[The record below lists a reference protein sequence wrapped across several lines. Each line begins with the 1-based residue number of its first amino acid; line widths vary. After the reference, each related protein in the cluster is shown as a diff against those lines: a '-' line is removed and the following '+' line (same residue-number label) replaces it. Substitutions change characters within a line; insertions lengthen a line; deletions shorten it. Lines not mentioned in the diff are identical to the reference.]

1 MASNPNVSVVEGMD
15 INPGEAECAG
25 WIEVASKKK
34 KLAERADCN
43 AGNAPTS
50 ATGSDKG
57 GSRTAAS
64 QNVLRRVVKASRIP
78 NLPRDH
84 FKTIIRPRGGM
95 DVKKT
100 DLLIFKRSL
109 AKAASL
115 TAEQVLDDTL
125 CTNPFQNIFV
135 VATPFE
141 ANARAYARVQEI
153 SMGSTVIGLA
163 AYVAASDN
171 TCKGVI
177 RGINV
182 DLSDAELTEMI
193 VNRRNP
199 DALGVRRI
207 KKTPTVI
214 VLFDGQKVPQHVVCD
229 GVRYPCSL
237 YRSSTAMGLGLRLLI
252 CIFFVN
258 VVAATAQKSN
268 FSTICFWDGFSRWR
282 RRPYNSVVSD
292 IPAEACS
299 AVVYSHVTVDDKSGW
314 IRLTDEEL
322 ELDPQAKSNANSWMY
337 YPMWL
342 LPPNKVFAQMGNLK
356 RRNSKLKL
364 LLAVGG
370 PHESVEK
377 YWQLFSK
384 AHLWKDMA
392 GSLVKWLKTYEF
404 DGVVLD
410 FFSGA
415 GSLHDSFRNWDNA
428 KFIHPFLKIDR
439 AEFIALRG
447 APREKIVL
455 EIPLSGRTYTA
466 VAAPS
471 GDHTVYPGHSGPYT
485 KLQGFLAFFEVC
497 SHIKSGWRRERF
509 GEEACSFLKLGD
521 EYVAYEDDESIS
533 RKARMVMGRQY
544 HGAAVRSVDLGDY
557 KGDCK
562 EKSFLLK
569 ALRSTLDIT
578 EYYVHFYFN
587 PPNTTWWKEIE
598 EKHATTELPSGST
611 FSAERNTTP
620 SQTSSEAQGELQNRP
635 TIENLRLHTPFVPHI
650 PAQEGKLS
658 TTPIASSSSE
668 DFTARKL
675 PEAHSTPKQATPT
688 PAKLTAA
695 TDKTTAP
702 PSSAWNIL
710 GSIFQK
716 LFPPSVTT
724 PSSAT
729 ITSAPPT
736 PKSTEP
742 QNTPKV
748 QGPPTQTA
756 SLTARPT
763 TATDES
769 PGPPNSAWNIIG
781 SIYQKLFPQF
791 VSSPAPLTTSTS
803 SAPAKPKGQTMKSQ
817 NTPEV
822 HSTTIQSASTTEQAT
837 AATDKRSG
845 PQNSAWNLIGSIFQ
859 ELFPPSVTTSSTSAM
874 TLAPP
879 TYKSGAMEP
888 QNTLE
893 IQGPH
898 TQTSLAAQPT
908 PTTGKS
914 PGPQNSAWNI
924 IGNIFQKFFLQS
936 VTSSAPPTTST
947 PSTPATPKGLET
959 TSQNA
964 PEVSTTIQA
973 VSPTEQ
979 ATTAT
984 DKSSGPQNS
993 AWNLIG
999 SIFQELFPPSVTSP
1013 VMPTSSSAPPT
1024 DKRETTKY
1032 QSTPDVQST
1041 LTQVVSP
1048 TAQPTTVTHKS
1059 TDPKHSA
1066 LKLIGDIFQE
1076 LLPQS
1081 VTSPASLRKP
1091 PALPA
1096 PTDEMS
1102 LAPPT
1107 TIRDSSV
1114 IKTQASSQQT
1124 LMSSV
1129 LSTTAEAS
1137 PVRPTTSSDLTA
1149 QGDTPPAP
1157 PMTLPFL
1164 SMNEEETSAQPM
1176 PPSVPTT
1183 TAGASSVQPTM
1194 TSDALTTQSQTS
1206 DAPLTTLS
1214 TSISKVKAS
1223 TAQPTTPPV
1232 RTTTAG
1238 TSSVQPTKTSD
1249 TPTAKSETSDV
1260 PPTTLSTPMSKV
1272 KASTVQPMTPPVLT
1286 TTAGTSSVQPTKTS
1300 DTPTAKSETSDAPPT
1315 TLSTPMS
1322 KVKASTVQPMTP
1334 PVLTTTAG
1342 TSSVQ
1347 PTKTS
1352 DTPTAKSETS
1362 DVPPTT
1368 LSTPMSKV
1376 KASTVQPMTSP
1387 VLITTGDASSV
1398 EPTTTLDPPT
1408 AKNETSPAPLTT
1420 LSTPM
1425 TKVKASSAQPMTPA
1439 VPTTTVEA
1447 SSIQPTTTS
1456 DPPTAKG
1463 ETSPAPLTTLSTP
1476 MTKVKASSAQP
1487 MTPAVL
1493 TTTAEA
1499 SSVQPATTSD
1509 PPTVKTETSPAP
1521 LTVFFTPVTKV
1532 KALSGQPMTQS
1543 VPTTTAD
1550 ASSVQP
1556 TTTSDPPTARSE
1568 TSLAPLAT
1576 LSTPMTKEKA
1586 SSAQPWTPSVPTA
1599 TSEALSRQPTTI
1611 SDPPTAKGETS
1622 PASLTMPSTSTIT
1635 KAKSSSAQP
1644 MTSIST
1650 TMAETFS
1657 AESTASSKY
1666 PMPKVTTSSTQHTA
1680 SLKSAT
1686 FKAVPSSP
1694 PPASPTALA
1703 DHATPATVAR
1713 TNEGGVCKGAED
1725 NKLLPHDSDCTKF
1738 YQCSHS
1744 RSFLQDCPQGTIFDI
1759 QRQICNWSALANRPE
1774 CI

>member
-1 MASNPNVSVVEGMD
+1 MV
-15 INPGEAECAG
+15 
-25 WIEVASKKK
+25 
-34 KLAERADCN
+34 
-43 AGNAPTS
+43 
-50 ATGSDKG
+50 
-57 GSRTAAS
+57 
-64 QNVLRRVVKASRIP
+64 
-78 NLPRDH
+78 
-84 FKTIIRPRGGM
+84 
-95 DVKKT
+95 
-100 DLLIFKRSL
+100 
-109 AKAASL
+109 
-115 TAEQVLDDTL
+115 
-125 CTNPFQNIFV
+125 
-135 VATPFE
+135 
-141 ANARAYARVQEI
+141 
-153 SMGSTVIGLA
+153 
-163 AYVAASDN
+163 
-171 TCKGVI
+171 
-177 RGINV
+177 
-182 DLSDAELTEMI
+182 
-193 VNRRNP
+193 
-199 DALGVRRI
+199 
-207 KKTPTVI
+207 
-214 VLFDGQKVPQHVVCD
+214 
-229 GVRYPCSL
+229 
-237 YRSSTAMGLGLRLLI
+237 LGLRLLI
-252 CIFFVN
+252 CIFFIN

-314 IRLTDEEL
+314 IRLTDKEL
-322 ELDPQAKSNANSWMY
+322 ELDPEAKSNANSWMY

-370 PHESVEK
+370 PHESVQK

-410 FFSGA
+410 LFSGA
-415 GSLHDSFRNWDNA
+415 GSLHDSFRDWDNA
-428 KFIHPFLKIDR
+428 KFIHPFLKQINHGLKDNKKDWSITFTLPAFDSATHHLFDVEKLAEEVDYLLVKTSDCLEFPKGALLNVARTMDMTDIDR

-635 TIENLRLHTPFVPHI
+635 TIENSRLHTPFVPHI

-668 DFTARKL
+668 DFTAQKL
-675 PEAHSTPKQATPT
+675 PEAHSTPKQAAPT

-724 PSSAT
+724 PSST
-729 ITSAPPT
+729 TMTSAPPT

-742 QNTPKV
+742 QNTPKA

-769 PGPPNSAWNIIG
+769 PVPQNSAWNIIG
-781 SIYQKLFPQF
+781 SIFQKLFSQS

-803 SAPAKPKGQTMKSQ
+803 SAPATPKGETMKSQ

-837 AATDKRSG
+837 AATDKSLG

-859 ELFPPSVTTSSTSAM
+859 ELFPPSVTTSFTSAM

-879 TYKSGAMEP
+879 TSKSGAMEP

-898 TQTSLAAQPT
+898 MQTSLTAQPT
-908 PTTGKS
+908 PATGKS

-924 IGNIFQKFFLQS
+924 IGNIFQKFFPQS
-936 VTSSAPPTTST
+936 FTSSAPPTTST
-947 PSTPATPKGLET
+947 PSIPATPKGLET

-1013 VMPTSSSAPPT
+1013 AMPTSSSAPPT
-1024 DKRETTKY
+1024 DKRETTKS

-1066 LKLIGDIFQE
+1066 WNLIGDIFQE

-1081 VTSPASLRKP
+1081 VTSPASLRKA

-1124 LMSSV
+1124 MMSSV
-1129 LSTTAEAS
+1129 LTTTAEAS
-1137 PVRPTTSSDLTA
+1137 PVQPTTSSDLLTD

-1157 PMTLPFL
+1157 PMTLPFP
-1164 SMNEEETSAQPM
+1164 SMNEVETSAQPM
-1176 PPSVPTT
+1176 TPSVPTT

-1194 TSDALTTQSQTS
+1194 TSDPLTTQSQTS

-1214 TSISKVKAS
+1214 TSMSKVKVS

-1232 RTTTAG
+1232 PTTTAG
-1238 TSSVQPTKTSD
+1238 ASSVQPTKTSD

-1260 PPTTLSTPMSKV
+1260 PLTTLP
-1272 KASTVQPMTPPVLT
+1272 
-1286 TTAGTSSVQPTKTS
+1286 
-1300 DTPTAKSETSDAPPT
+1300 
-1315 TLSTPMS
+1315 
-1322 KVKASTVQPMTP
+1322 
-1334 PVLTTTAG
+1334 
-1342 TSSVQ
+1342 
-1347 PTKTS
+1347 
-1352 DTPTAKSETS
+1352 
-1362 DVPPTT
+1362 
-1368 LSTPMSKV
+1368 TPMSKV

-1387 VLITTGDASSV
+1387 VLTTTADASSIQ
-1398 EPTTTLDPPT
+1398 PTTTSDPPT
-1408 AKNETSPAPLTT
+1408 AKSETSPAPLTTLSTPMTKVKASSAVPMTPAVPTTTAEASSIQPTTTSDPPTAKSETSPAPLTT

-1439 VPTTTVEA
+1439 VPTTTAEA

-1456 DPPTAKG
+1456 DPPTAKCETSPAPLTTLSTPMTKVKASSAKPMTPAVPTTTAEASSIQPTTTSDPPTAKNETSPASLTTLSTPMTKVKASSAQPMTPAVPTTTAEASSIQPTTTSHPPTAKS

-1487 MTPAVL
+1487 MTPAVP
-1493 TTTAEA
+1493 TPTAEA
-1499 SSVQPATTSD
+1499 SSIQPATTSD

-1521 LTVFFTPVTKV
+1521 LTMFFTPVTKV

-1543 VPTTTAD
+1543 VPTTTTD

-1576 LSTPMTKEKA
+1576 LSTPMTKVKA
-1586 SSAQPWTPSVPTA
+1586 SSAQPRTLSVPTA

-1622 PASLTMPSTSTIT
+1622 PAPITMPSTSTIT

-1650 TMAETFS
+1650 TMAEEFT
-1657 AESTASSKY
+1657 AQSTASSKY
-1666 PMPKVTTSSTQHTA
+1666 PMPKVTTSSTQHTT

-1694 PPASPTALA
+1694 PPASSTALA

-1725 NKLLPHDSDCTKF
+1725 NKLLPHDSDCTKY